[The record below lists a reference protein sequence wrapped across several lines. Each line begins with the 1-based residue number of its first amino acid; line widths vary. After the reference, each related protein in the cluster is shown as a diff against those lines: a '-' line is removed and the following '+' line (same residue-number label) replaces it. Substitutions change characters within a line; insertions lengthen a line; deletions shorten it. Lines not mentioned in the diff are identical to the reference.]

1 MSEKGMTLLEV
12 LITVLILTM
21 LASVATLS
29 VGFYLKEGKSRIA
42 EGDLA
47 TLKAAARLYI
57 LDKGNPPDDLN
68 DLVPSY
74 LPELPNDPF
83 ASATANYKLTSD
95 TDRLYI
101 YSVGFNGTD
110 NAHSGDDI
118 VVTVMLP

>member
-57 LDKGNPPDDLN
+57 LDKGNSPAVLD

-83 ASATANYKLTSD
+83 ASAMAGYKMTVAVD
-95 TDRLYI
+95 MMYI
-101 YSVGFNGTD
+101 YSVGPNGID
-110 NAHSGDDI
+110 NARSGDDI

>member
-1 MSEKGMTLLEV
+1 MSENGMTLLEV

-29 VGFYLKEGKSRIA
+29 VGFYMNEGKTRIA

-57 LDKGNPPDDLN
+57 LDKESPPTTLD
-68 DLVPSY
+68 DLVPFY
-74 LPELPNDPF
+74 LPELSKDPF
-83 ASATANYKLTSD
+83 VSTVTDYKVTVDAD
-95 TDRLYI
+95 TMYI
-101 YSVGFNGTD
+101 YSVGPNGVD
-110 NAHSGDDI
+110 DAHSADDI

>member
-21 LASVATLS
+21 LTSVATLS
-29 VGFYLKEGKSRIA
+29 VGFYLNEGKTRIA

-47 TLKAAARLYI
+47 TLKAAARLYL
-57 LDKGNPPDDLN
+57 LDKGNPPAALN

-83 ASATANYKLTSD
+83 ASVAATYKMLADAGT
-95 TDRLYI
+95 LYI
-101 YSVGFNGTD
+101 YSVGSNGTD
-110 NAHSGDDI
+110 NSHSGDDI
-118 VVTVMLP
+118 LVTIVLP